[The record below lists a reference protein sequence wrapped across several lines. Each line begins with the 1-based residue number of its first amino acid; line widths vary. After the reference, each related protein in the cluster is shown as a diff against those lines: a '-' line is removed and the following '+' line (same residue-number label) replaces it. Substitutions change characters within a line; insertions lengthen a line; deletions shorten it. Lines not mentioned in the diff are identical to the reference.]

1 MQCVCFGSTSK
12 RRLTSIACLVY
23 RLCYREHSCE
33 TVRAVY
39 VRRVQTWRHR
49 SSSSDSLISLQ
60 DSSRTLVNCQDI
72 KSCQHR
78 SRSESASLSKREK
91 GKIGPFRLTTHEIIG
106 AQSGKQPAAAFLL
119 FSCPRSR
126 SPDYYPCLWCPCIRP
141 PSVEKIAAASSCP
154 RSRIVPAQS
163 ISRRLR
169 PLSLVEWWCW
179 HRLES

>member
-1 MQCVCFGSTSK
+1 MPVARSTWALIMSSSWCHAIAMRMLWFQATPNNVWFTRSVIGST
-12 RRLTSIACLVY
+12 
-23 RLCYREHSCE
+23 H
-33 TVRAVY
+33 VRAAY
-39 VRRVQTWRHR
+39 VRRVQTRRHR
-49 SSSSDSLISLQ
+49 SSSSDSPYNLLLQ

-126 SPDYYPCLWCPCIRP
+126 SPDYYPCLWL
-141 PSVEKIAAASSCP
+141 
-154 RSRIVPAQS
+154 
-163 ISRRLR
+163 RR
-169 PLSLVEWWCW
+169 
-179 HRLES
+179 